1 MKESAVR
8 ERITRGSFTVEASLL
23 MGVVLFVLMGT
34 IYLFFHVHNRA
45 WLTCASYESAL
56 TGSMAQALR
65 SGEGVPAARIKGRLL
80 GNTGFYG
87 GENLRLD
94 ATGGSAITVAYDM
107 DTGSAFHSFLWHIRA
122 SAARGEGP
130 FVRSVLTR
138 ACARKGNP
146 QFVVR

>member
-80 GNTGFYG
+80 GNTGFHG
-87 GENLRLD
+87 GENLKLD
-94 ATGGSAITVAYDM
+94 VTGGSGITVAYDM
-107 DTGSAFHSFLWHIRA
+107 DTRSAFHGFLWHIRTSATAKVLDPVKWIRQVRAA
-122 SAARGEGP
+122 SGVILQAG
-130 FVRSVLTR
+130 
-138 ACARKGNP
+138 
-146 QFVVR
+146 